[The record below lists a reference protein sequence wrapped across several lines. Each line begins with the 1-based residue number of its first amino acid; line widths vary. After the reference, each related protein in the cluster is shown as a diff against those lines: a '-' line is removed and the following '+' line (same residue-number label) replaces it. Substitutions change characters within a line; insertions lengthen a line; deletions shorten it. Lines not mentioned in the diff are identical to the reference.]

1 MKINHS
7 QKLVQRVQ
15 EHLDKNHMKYMFDE
29 DADCFHFPIYAAF
42 SSFFFTMFSL
52 HMEDDC
58 ILLDAE
64 FPLIIDPPHRAP
76 VKAFIS
82 DLNSTM
88 KNGCFHLNSMSGR
101 LLFHIYID
109 CVERIPTDAVLS
121 RALSYACAM
130 MDLHCK
136 DLLRLLTDA
145 SEPKKPAPSAPGSFL
160 VDGFLE
166 ELLRSIHPTEE
177 SEDDSEEDGS
187 ADKPFCAPF
196 AVKPDE
202 EAAEAPSAAPEL
214 SEEDQQLFEKLLHIS
229 EEPDSAD
236 KDKDKDENED

>member
-7 QKLVQRVQ
+7 QELAQRVQ

-29 DADCFHFPIYAAF
+29 DAGCFHFPIYAAF
-42 SSFFFTMFSL
+42 SPFFFTMFSL
-52 HMEDDC
+52 HTEDDC

-76 VKAFIS
+76 VKALIS
-82 DLNSTM
+82 DLNNTM
-88 KNGCFHLNSMSGR
+88 KNGCYHLSSKSGR
-101 LLFHIYID
+101 LRFHIYID

-121 RALSYACAM
+121 RALACACAM
-130 MDLHCK
+130 MDLHCH

-145 SEPKKPAPSAPGSFL
+145 SEPKKSAPSASDSSFA
-160 VDGFLE
+160 DGFLE

-202 EAAEAPSAAPEL
+202 EAAEEPGAAPEL
-214 SEEDQQLFEKLLHIS
+214 SEEEQQLLEKLRHIS
-229 EEPDSAD
+229 DEPDNSD
-236 KDKDKDENED
+236 EDKDENED

>member
-29 DADCFHFPIYAAF
+29 DADCF
-42 SSFFFTMFSL
+42 
-52 HMEDDC
+52 
-58 ILLDAE
+58 LLDAE

-82 DLNSTM
+82 DLNSTI

-121 RALSYACAM
+121 RALTYACAM

-145 SEPKKPAPSAPGSFL
+145 SEPKKPAPSAPDSSL

-166 ELLRSIHPTEE
+166 ELLRSIHPTEK
-177 SEDDSEEDGS
+177 SEDSSKEDGS
-187 ADKPFCAPF
+187 ADKPFHFPF
-196 AVKPDE
+196 AVKLDE

-229 EEPDSAD
+229 KEPDSAD
-236 KDKDKDENED
+236 EDKDENED

>member
-7 QKLVQRVQ
+7 QELAQRVQ

-42 SSFFFTMFSL
+42 SPFFFTMFSL
-52 HMEDDC
+52 HAEDDC

-88 KNGCFHLNSMSGR
+88 KNGCYHLSSKSGR
-101 LLFHIYID
+101 LRFHIYID

-121 RALSYACAM
+121 RALACACAM

-136 DLLRLLTDA
+136 DLLRLLADA
-145 SEPKKPAPSAPGSFL
+145 SEPKKPAPSTPDSFL
-160 VDGFLE
+160 ADGFLE

-177 SEDDSEEDGS
+177 SKDSSEEDGS
-187 ADKPFCAPF
+187 ADKPFHFPF

-202 EAAEAPSAAPEL
+202 EDAGEPSAAPEL
-214 SEEDQQLFEKLLHIS
+214 SEEEQQLLEKLLHIS

-236 KDKDKDENED
+236 EDKDENED

>member
-1 MKINHS
+1 MKVNYS
-7 QKLVQRVQ
+7 QELVQRVQ

-42 SSFFFTMFSL
+42 SPFFFTMFSL

-88 KNGCFHLNSMSGR
+88 KNGCYHLNSKSGR

-121 RALSYACAM
+121 RALACACAM

-145 SEPKKPAPSAPGSFL
+145 SEPKKPEPSAPDSFFA
-160 VDGFLE
+160 DGFLE
-166 ELLRSIHPTEE
+166 ELLHSLHPMEE
-177 SEDDSEEDGS
+177 SEDSSEEDGS
-187 ADKPFCAPF
+187 ADKPFHFPF

-202 EAAEAPSAAPEL
+202 EAAGEPGAAPEL

-229 EEPDSAD
+229 EEPDNSD
-236 KDKDKDENED
+236 EDKDENED

>member
-1 MKINHS
+1 MKINYS
-7 QKLVQRVQ
+7 QELAQRVQ

-29 DADCFHFPIYAAF
+29 DAGCFHFPIYAAF
-42 SSFFFTMFSL
+42 SPFFFTMFSL
-52 HMEDDC
+52 HIEDDC

-88 KNGCFHLNSMSGR
+88 KNGCYHLNSKSGR

-109 CVERIPTDAVLS
+109 CIERIPTDEVLS
-121 RALSYACAM
+121 RALACACAM

-145 SEPKKPAPSAPGSFL
+145 SEPKKPEPSAPDSFFA
-160 VDGFLE
+160 DGFLE
-166 ELLRSIHPTEE
+166 ELLHSIHPMEE
-177 SEDDSEEDGS
+177 SEDSSEEDGS
-187 ADKPFCAPF
+187 EDKPFHFPF

-202 EAAEAPSAAPEL
+202 EAAGEPGAALEL

-229 EEPDSAD
+229 EEPDSS
-236 KDKDKDENED
+236 DEDDNEDED

>member
-7 QKLVQRVQ
+7 QELAQRVQ
-15 EHLDKNHMKYMFDE
+15 EHLDKNRMKYMFDE

-42 SSFFFTMFSL
+42 SPFFFTMFSL
-52 HMEDDC
+52 HAEDDC

-88 KNGCFHLNSMSGR
+88 KNGCYHLSSKSGR
-101 LLFHIYID
+101 LRFHIYID

-121 RALSYACAM
+121 RALACACAM

-136 DLLRLLTDA
+136 DLLRLLADA
-145 SEPKKPAPSAPGSFL
+145 SEPKKPAPSTPDSFL
-160 VDGFLE
+160 ADGFLE

-177 SEDDSEEDGS
+177 SKDSSEEDGS
-187 ADKPFCAPF
+187 ADKPFHFPF

-202 EAAEAPSAAPEL
+202 EDAGEPSAAPEL
-214 SEEDQQLFEKLLHIS
+214 SEEEQQLLEKLLHIS

-236 KDKDKDENED
+236 EDKDENED

>member
-42 SSFFFTMFSL
+42 SPFFFTMFSL

-101 LLFHIYID
+101 LRFHIYID

-121 RALSYACAM
+121 RALACACAM

-166 ELLRSIHPTEE
+166 ELLRSIHPTEK
-177 SEDDSEEDGS
+177 SENSSE
-187 ADKPFCAPF
+187 DKPFCAPF

-202 EAAEAPSAAPEL
+202 EAAEEPGAAPEL

-229 EEPDSAD
+229 EEPDNSD
-236 KDKDKDENED
+236 EDENENED

>member
-1 MKINHS
+1 MKVNYS
-7 QKLVQRVQ
+7 QELVQRVQ
-15 EHLDKNHMKYMFDE
+15 EHLDKNHMKYMLDE

-121 RALSYACAM
+121 RALACACAM

-236 KDKDKDENED
+236 KDKDENED

>member
-7 QKLVQRVQ
+7 QKLVQRVR

-64 FPLIIDPPHRAP
+64 FPLLIDPPHRAP

-82 DLNSTM
+82 DLNSTI
-88 KNGCFHLNSMSGR
+88 KNGCFHLNSKSGW

-121 RALSYACAM
+121 RALTYACAM

-145 SEPKKPAPSAPGSFL
+145 SEPKKPAPSAPDSSL

-166 ELLRSIHPTEE
+166 ELLRSIHPTEK
-177 SEDDSEEDGS
+177 SEDSSKEDGS
-187 ADKPFCAPF
+187 ADKPFHFPF
-196 AVKPDE
+196 AVKLDE
-202 EAAEAPSAAPEL
+202 EAAEEPSAAPEL

-229 EEPDSAD
+229 KEPDSAD
-236 KDKDKDENED
+236 GDKDENED

>member
-1 MKINHS
+1 MKINYS
-7 QKLVQRVQ
+7 QELVQRVQ

-29 DADCFHFPIYAAF
+29 DAGRFHFPIYAAF
-42 SSFFFTMFSL
+42 SPFFFTMFSL

-88 KNGCFHLNSMSGR
+88 KNGCYHLNSKSGR

-121 RALSYACAM
+121 RALACACAM

-145 SEPKKPAPSAPGSFL
+145 SEPKKPEPSAPDSFFA
-160 VDGFLE
+160 DGFLE
-166 ELLRSIHPTEE
+166 ELLHSLHPMEE
-177 SEDDSEEDGS
+177 SEDSSEEDGS
-187 ADKPFCAPF
+187 ADKPFHFPF

-202 EAAEAPSAAPEL
+202 EAAGEPGAAPEL

-229 EEPDSAD
+229 EEPDNSD
-236 KDKDKDENED
+236 EDKDENED

>member
-1 MKINHS
+1 MKINYS
-7 QKLVQRVQ
+7 QELVQRVQ

-29 DADCFHFPIYAAF
+29 DAGCFHFPIYAAF
-42 SSFFFTMFSL
+42 SPFFFTMFSL

-88 KNGCFHLNSMSGR
+88 KNGCYHLNSKSGR

-121 RALSYACAM
+121 RALACACAM

-136 DLLRLLTDA
+136 DLLCLLTDT
-145 SEPKKPAPSAPGSFL
+145 SEPKKPEPSAPDSFSA
-160 VDGFLE
+160 DGFLE
-166 ELLRSIHPTEE
+166 ELLHSLHPMEE
-177 SEDDSEEDGS
+177 PEDSSEEDGS
-187 ADKPFCAPF
+187 ADKPFHFPF

-202 EAAEAPSAAPEL
+202 EAAGEPGAAPEL

-229 EEPDSAD
+229 EDPDSSD
-236 KDKDKDENED
+236 EDENEDED

>member
-1 MKINHS
+1 MKMPTASI
-7 QKLVQRVQ
+7 
-15 EHLDKNHMKYMFDE
+15 
-29 DADCFHFPIYAAF
+29 FPFYAAF

-64 FPLIIDPPHRAP
+64 FPLLIDPPHRAP

-82 DLNSTM
+82 DLNSTI
-88 KNGCFHLNSMSGR
+88 KNGCFHLNSKSGW

-145 SEPKKPAPSAPGSFL
+145 SEPKKPAPSAPDSSL

-166 ELLRSIHPTEE
+166 ELLRSIHPTEK
-177 SEDDSEEDGS
+177 SEDSSEEDGS
-187 ADKPFCAPF
+187 ADKPFHFPF
-196 AVKPDE
+196 AVKLDE
-202 EAAEAPSAAPEL
+202 EAAEEPSG
-214 SEEDQQLFEKLLHIS
+214 
-229 EEPDSAD
+229 SA
-236 KDKDKDENED
+236 

>member
-1 MKINHS
+1 MKINYS
-7 QKLVQRVQ
+7 QELVQRVQ

-29 DADCFHFPIYAAF
+29 DAGCFHFPIYAAF
-42 SSFFFTMFSL
+42 SPFFFTMFSL
-52 HMEDDC
+52 RMEDDC

-76 VKAFIS
+76 VKALLS

-88 KNGCFHLNSMSGR
+88 KNGCYHLNSKSGR

-121 RALSYACAM
+121 RALACACAM

-145 SEPKKPAPSAPGSFL
+145 SEPKKPAPSTPDSFL
-160 VDGFLE
+160 ADGFLE
-166 ELLRSIHPTEE
+166 ELLHSLHPMEE
-177 SEDDSEEDGS
+177 SEDDPEEDSS
-187 ADKPFCAPF
+187 ADKPFHSPL

-202 EAAEAPSAAPEL
+202 DAAGEPSAAPEL
-214 SEEDQQLFEKLLHIS
+214 SEEDQQLFKKLLHIS

-236 KDKDKDENED
+236 EDKDENED

>member
-7 QKLVQRVQ
+7 QKLVQRVR

-82 DLNSTM
+82 DLNSMM

-121 RALSYACAM
+121 RALTYACAM

-145 SEPKKPAPSAPGSFL
+145 SEPKKPARPPRTPPLWTVFWKSSCVPSIRRRNRRTVPRRTVPRTSRSTFR
-160 VDGFLE
+160 
-166 ELLRSIHPTEE
+166 LR
-177 SEDDSEEDGS
+177 
-187 ADKPFCAPF
+187 
-196 AVKPDE
+196 
-202 EAAEAPSAAPEL
+202 
-214 SEEDQQLFEKLLHIS
+214 
-229 EEPDSAD
+229 
-236 KDKDKDENED
+236 

>member
-1 MKINHS
+1 MKVNYS
-7 QKLVQRVQ
+7 QELVQRVQ

-42 SSFFFTMFSL
+42 SPFFFTMFSL

-76 VKAFIS
+76 VNAFIA

-88 KNGCFHLNSMSGR
+88 KNGCFHLNSKSGW

-121 RALSYACAM
+121 RALAYACAM

-145 SEPKKPAPSAPGSFL
+145 SEPKKPEPSASDSFFA
-160 VDGFLE
+160 DGFLE
-166 ELLRSIHPTEE
+166 ELLHSIHPMEE
-177 SEDDSEEDGS
+177 SENSSEEDGS
-187 ADKPFCAPF
+187 ADKPFHFPF

-202 EAAEAPSAAPEL
+202 EAAGEPGAAPEL

-229 EEPDSAD
+229 EESDNSD
-236 KDKDKDENED
+236 EDKDENED

>member
-1 MKINHS
+1 MKINYS

-42 SSFFFTMFSL
+42 SPFFFTMFSL

-88 KNGCFHLNSMSGR
+88 KNGCFHLNTKSGW

-121 RALSYACAM
+121 RALAYACAM

-145 SEPKKPAPSAPGSFL
+145 SEPKKPEPSAPDSFFA
-160 VDGFLE
+160 DGFLE
-166 ELLRSIHPTEE
+166 ELLHSIHPMEE
-177 SEDDSEEDGS
+177 SEDSSKEDGS
-187 ADKPFCAPF
+187 ADKPFHFPF

-202 EAAEAPSAAPEL
+202 EAAGEPGAAPEL

-229 EEPDSAD
+229 EEPDNSD
-236 KDKDKDENED
+236 EDKDENED

>member
-1 MKINHS
+1 MKVNYS
-7 QKLVQRVQ
+7 QELVQRVQ

-29 DADCFHFPIYAAF
+29 DAGCFHFPIYAAF
-42 SSFFFTMFSL
+42 SPFFFTMFSL

-76 VKAFIS
+76 VKAFIL

-88 KNGCFHLNSMSGR
+88 KNGCYHLNSKSGR

-121 RALSYACAM
+121 RALACACAM

-145 SEPKKPAPSAPGSFL
+145 SEPKKPEPSAPDSFFA
-160 VDGFLE
+160 DGFLE
-166 ELLRSIHPTEE
+166 ELLHSIHPMEE
-177 SEDDSEEDGS
+177 SEDSSEEDGS
-187 ADKPFCAPF
+187 ADKPFHFPF

-202 EAAEAPSAAPEL
+202 EATGEPDAAPEL
-214 SEEDQQLFEKLLHIS
+214 SEKDQQLFEKLLHIS
-229 EEPDSAD
+229 EEPDSSD
-236 KDKDKDENED
+236 EDENEDED

>member
-7 QKLVQRVQ
+7 QELAQRVQ

-29 DADCFHFPIYAAF
+29 DAGCFHFPIYAAF
-42 SSFFFTMFSL
+42 SPFFFTMFSL
-52 HMEDDC
+52 HTEDDC

-76 VKAFIS
+76 VKALIS
-82 DLNSTM
+82 DLNNTM
-88 KNGCFHLNSMSGR
+88 KNGCYHLSSKSGR
-101 LLFHIYID
+101 LRFHIYID

-121 RALSYACAM
+121 RALACACAM

-136 DLLRLLTDA
+136 DLLRLLADA
-145 SEPKKPAPSAPGSFL
+145 SEPKKPAPSTPDSFL
-160 VDGFLE
+160 ADGFLE

-177 SEDDSEEDGS
+177 SKDSSEEDGS

-202 EAAEAPSAAPEL
+202 EAAEEPGAAPEL
-214 SEEDQQLFEKLLHIS
+214 SEEEQQLLEKLRHIS
-229 EEPDSAD
+229 DEPDNSD
-236 KDKDKDENED
+236 EDKDENED

>member
-42 SSFFFTMFSL
+42 SPFFFTMFSL
-52 HMEDDC
+52 RVEDDC

-64 FPLIIDPPHRAP
+64 FPLIIDSPHRAP
-76 VKAFIS
+76 VKAFLS

-88 KNGCFHLNSMSGR
+88 KNGCYHLNSKSGR

-121 RALSYACAM
+121 RALACACAM

-166 ELLRSIHPTEE
+166 ELLRSLHPTEE
-177 SEDDSEEDGS
+177 SEDSSEEDGS
-187 ADKPFCAPF
+187 ADKPFLPF

-202 EAAEAPSAAPEL
+202 EATEEPSAAPEL

-236 KDKDKDENED
+236 EDKDENED

>member
-1 MKINHS
+1 MKINYS
-7 QKLVQRVQ
+7 QELVQRVQ

-29 DADCFHFPIYAAF
+29 DAGCFHFPIYAAF
-42 SSFFFTMFSL
+42 SPFFFTMFSL
-52 HMEDDC
+52 RMEDDC

-88 KNGCFHLNSMSGR
+88 KNGCYHLNSKSGR
-101 LLFHIYID
+101 LRFHIYID

-121 RALSYACAM
+121 RALACACAM

-145 SEPKKPAPSAPGSFL
+145 SEPKKPAPSTPDSFL
-160 VDGFLE
+160 ADGFLE
-166 ELLRSIHPTEE
+166 ELLHSLHPMEE
-177 SEDDSEEDGS
+177 SEDDPEEDSS
-187 ADKPFCAPF
+187 ADKPFHSPL

-202 EAAEAPSAAPEL
+202 DAAGEPSAAPEL
-214 SEEDQQLFEKLLHIS
+214 SEEDQQLFKKLLHIS

-236 KDKDKDENED
+236 EDKDENED

>member
-88 KNGCFHLNSMSGR
+88 KNGCFHLNSKSGW

-145 SEPKKPAPSAPGSFL
+145 SEPKKTRAVRPGLLPCGRFSGRAPAFHPSDGEIGGQFRGGRFRGQAVPLSVCGKAGRGS
-160 VDGFLE
+160 
-166 ELLRSIHPTEE
+166 
-177 SEDDSEEDGS
+177 DGS
-187 ADKPFCAPF
+187 AQC
-196 AVKPDE
+196 
-202 EAAEAPSAAPEL
+202 SA
-214 SEEDQQLFEKLLHIS
+214 
-229 EEPDSAD
+229 
-236 KDKDKDENED
+236 

>member
-1 MKINHS
+1 MKINYS

-42 SSFFFTMFSL
+42 SPFFFTMFSL
-52 HMEDDC
+52 RVEDDC

-64 FPLIIDPPHRAP
+64 FPLIIDSPHRAP
-76 VKAFIS
+76 VKAFLS

-88 KNGCFHLNSMSGR
+88 KNGCYHLNSKSGR

-121 RALSYACAM
+121 RALACACAM

-166 ELLRSIHPTEE
+166 ELLRSLHPTEE
-177 SEDDSEEDGS
+177 SEDSSEEDGS
-187 ADKPFCAPF
+187 ADKPFHFPF

-202 EAAEAPSAAPEL
+202 EATEEPSAAPEL

-236 KDKDKDENED
+236 EDKDENED

>member
-1 MKINHS
+1 MKINYS

-76 VKAFIS
+76 VKAFLS
-82 DLNSTM
+82 DLNSTI

-121 RALSYACAM
+121 RALTYACAM

-136 DLLRLLTDA
+136 DLLRLLMDA
-145 SEPKKPAPSAPGSFL
+145 SEPKKPAPSAPDSSL

-166 ELLRSIHPTEE
+166 ELLRSIHPTEK
-177 SEDDSEEDGS
+177 SEDSSKEDGS
-187 ADKPFCAPF
+187 ADKPFLPF

-202 EAAEAPSAAPEL
+202 ETAGEPGAAPEL

-229 EEPDSAD
+229 KEPDSSD
-236 KDKDKDENED
+236 EDKDENED

>member
-1 MKINHS
+1 MKINYS
-7 QKLVQRVQ
+7 QELVQRIQ

-29 DADCFHFPIYAAF
+29 DAGCFHFPIYPSF
-42 SSFFFTMFSL
+42 SPFFFTMLSL
-52 HMEDDC
+52 RAEDDC

-64 FPLIIDPPHRAP
+64 FPLIIDPLHRAP
-76 VKAFIS
+76 VKALIS
-82 DLNSTM
+82 DLNCKM
-88 KNGCFHLNSMSGR
+88 KNGCYHLNPQSGR
-101 LLFHIYID
+101 LRFHIYID

-121 RALSYACAM
+121 RALACACAM
-130 MDLHCK
+130 MDIHCH

-145 SEPKKPAPSAPGSFL
+145 SEPKKSEPSASDSSFA
-160 VDGFLE
+160 DGFLE

-202 EAAEAPSAAPEL
+202 EAAEEPGAAPEL
-214 SEEDQQLFEKLLHIS
+214 SEEEQQLLEKLLHIGD
-229 EEPDSAD
+229 EPDNSD
-236 KDKDKDENED
+236 EDENEDED

>member
-202 EAAEAPSAAPEL
+202 EAAEEPGAAPEL
-214 SEEDQQLFEKLLHIS
+214 SEEEQQLLEKLRHIS
-229 EEPDSAD
+229 DEPDNSD
-236 KDKDKDENED
+236 EDKDENED